1 MRRPVGGPVGL
12 LFQQAI
18 IIHKKGG
25 GGVHCTGATRV
36 AGSYHHRRTAAQLP
50 ERYATYLGGQLPVPL
65 LASHHLMTKAMT
77 VFVLKET
84 GRGGGRGVCEP
95 QGSRFHQRPSVE
107 FCPNRVEFPCTVSKI
122 AVPALHI
129 LGRKQLWS
137 PRVGAIWYELSLW
150 EGNGSSPAREIAC
163 VLCSW

>member
-1 MRRPVGGPVGL
+1 VCRPVGDAVGL

-18 IIHKKGG
+18 IIHKKW
-25 GGVHCTGATRV
+25 GVHSTGATRV

-84 GRGGGRGVCEP
+84 EGWGGRGVCEP
-95 QGSRFHQRPSVE
+95 QGSRFHHRPSVE
-107 FCPNRVEFPCTVSKI
+107 FCPNRVEFPRTVGKI
-122 AVPALHI
+122 ADPVLQAFSGVSSCELLALA
-129 LGRKQLWS
+129 QS
-137 PRVGAIWYELSLW
+137 DMS
-150 EGNGSSPAREIAC
+150 
-163 VLCSW
+163 